1 MSFTAH
7 LEYIFHITCSN
18 CKFYFT
24 YAVMQ
29 KKFKIITSVGNLQDV
44 LLGIESAK
52 DANLKIKINTYEHWH
67 FSCMKKMEV

>member
-29 KKFKIITSVGNLQDV
+29 KKFKIDRGNWYCPKCGQKGTV
-44 LLGIESAK
+44 KIEK
-52 DANLKIKINTYEHWH
+52 EI
-67 FSCMKKMEV
+67 

>member
-29 KKFKIITSVGNLQDV
+29 KKFKIDRGNWYCPKCGLNGQIKLQD
-44 LLGIESAK
+44 
-52 DANLKIKINTYEHWH
+52 
-67 FSCMKKMEV
+67 EV

>member
-29 KKFKIITSVGNLQDV
+29 KKFKIDRANWYCPKCGQKGQIKLQD
-44 LLGIESAK
+44 
-52 DANLKIKINTYEHWH
+52 
-67 FSCMKKMEV
+67 EV